1 MMKECLLCKKSA
13 KEIGRLK
20 KITYE
25 NMRISVCK
33 YCRKKLKQ
41 PLFKTDFE

>member
-1 MMKECLLCKKSA
+1 MMKECFLCKKPV
-13 KEIGRLK
+13 KIVGRLK

-33 YCRKKLKQ
+33 YCREKLKQ
-41 PLFKTDFE
+41 PYFKINFE

>member
-1 MMKECLLCKKSA
+1 MIKECFLCKKHI
-13 KEIGRLK
+13 KEIGRLQ

-33 YCRKKLKQ
+33 YCRKKLKK
-41 PLFKTDFE
+41 PCFNIDFK